1 MTTIYNIYIYMW
13 THIYIYLAKINI
25 NGKGNWGKLLV
36 VLVLQVKRKLRRSL
50 KFTVAKMTKKTL
62 SPSFT

>member
-1 MTTIYNIYIYMW
+1 MW